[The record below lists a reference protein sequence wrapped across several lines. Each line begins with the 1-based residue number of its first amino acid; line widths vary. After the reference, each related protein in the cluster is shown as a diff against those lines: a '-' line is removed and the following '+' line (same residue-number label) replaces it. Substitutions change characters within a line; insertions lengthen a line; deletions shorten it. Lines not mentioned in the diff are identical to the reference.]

1 MKKVNLLLA
10 TCMLS
15 NLLWGCSDNKQVI
28 PEENTNIIEA
38 KTKPESVEII
48 NDNNKISFED
58 FRSLFNHMNKNLF
71 VDGFKLKDSTVVPD
85 LVVVDKDLTF
95 NSREWLTLDGKLSEN
110 SKSTQETLFLENED
124 SSVLL
129 TIILSYTGSYIGED
143 MIYYKIDS
151 DYEIN
156 TQLANATDLVTISYK
171 NLVISVL
178 QTTNDKKDFDITQN
192 TLKKIIN
199 ILEKY

>member
-1 MKKVNLLLA
+1 
-10 TCMLS
+10 MLS

-178 QTTNDKKDFDITQN
+178 QTTNDKK
-192 TLKKIIN
+192 
-199 ILEKY
+199 ILI